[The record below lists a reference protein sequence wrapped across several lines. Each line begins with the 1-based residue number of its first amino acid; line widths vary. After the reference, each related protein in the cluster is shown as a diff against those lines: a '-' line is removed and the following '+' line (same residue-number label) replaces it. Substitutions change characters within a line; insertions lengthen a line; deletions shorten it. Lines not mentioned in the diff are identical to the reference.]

1 MSLSKRGSKCLRLLF
16 QALFFPQACVLCHQ
30 WVLNPDW
37 SPLCQDCFA
46 RLEPLGQRICYSCGV
61 PLPGD
66 VLGIHGTCSHCRAQG
81 NPFDFARAYGNY
93 RGELRSMI
101 IQFKFGHHQRLAY
114 PLAALLHACYERSG
128 LDLQPDW
135 IVPVPLHVRRRRER
149 GFDQTLTL
157 SRILSRK
164 LNVPVFPGLSRIK
177 PTVPQS
183 GLDLRQRLKNL
194 RRAFRLSQP
203 DRLSDQNIV
212 LVDDVMT
219 TGTTISEICRL
230 LRMETS
236 IHTILVLT
244 VARVPLLFR
253 SRPNQ

>member
-1 MSLSKRGSKCLRLLF
+1 VSVSKRVTQALRVIS
-16 QALFFPQACVLCHQ
+16 QALFFPQACVLCHR

-37 SPLCQDCFA
+37 SPLCQGCFA
-46 RLEPLGQRICYSCGV
+46 RLEPLGRRICYSCGI

-66 VLGIHGTCSHCRAQG
+66 VLGIHGTCSQCRAQG
-81 NPFDFARAYGNY
+81 NPFDFARAYGSY
-93 RGELRSMI
+93 RGELRSLI
-101 IQFKFGHHQRLAY
+101 IQFKFGHHQRLTH
-114 PLAALLHACYERSG
+114 PLATLLQTCYERSE

-135 IVPVPLHVRRRRER
+135 IVPVPPHVRRRRKR

-157 SRILSRK
+157 SRVLSQK

-177 PTVPQS
+177 PTAPQS
-183 GLDLRQRLKNL
+183 GLDLRQRRKNL
-194 RRAFRLSQP
+194 RNAFRLSRP
-203 DRLSDQNIV
+203 ERLSDQSIV

-219 TGTTISEICRL
+219 TGTTISEVCRL

-244 VARVPLLFR
+244 VARVPLVFR
-253 SRPNQ
+253 SRPHQ